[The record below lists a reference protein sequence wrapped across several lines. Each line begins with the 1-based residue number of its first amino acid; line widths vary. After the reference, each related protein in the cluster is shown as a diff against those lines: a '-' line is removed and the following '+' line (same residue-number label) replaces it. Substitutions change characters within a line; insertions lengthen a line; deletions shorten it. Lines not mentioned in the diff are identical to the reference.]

1 MEGISIY
8 NAAQYNINLDNQL
21 NCTVQNIIIHV
32 NITDEDT
39 FLEWLPTFP
48 LNTDGIDIS
57 GKNIYFRNLTIQ
69 NFDDAVA
76 VKQKFILIKFFDI

>member
-1 MEGISIY
+1 MLFLLG
-8 NAAQYNINLDNQL
+8 
-21 NCTVQNIIIHV
+21 TVQNIIIHV

-39 FLEWLPTFP
+39 LFEILPTFP

-69 NFDDAVA
+69 CYDDAVA
-76 VKQKFILIKFFDI
+76 VRFYYCLI